1 MKVNPITQR
10 AKSSP
15 YKASAML
22 IQGAADIAPKFVD
35 YGADMPKGEKRKAAT
50 PPPPKEETCPEGM
63 EKNAEGKCV
72 EKQTPPDPETTTP
85 DVE

>member
-15 YKASAML
+15 YKASAVL

-35 YGADMPKGEKRKAAT
+35 YGADMPKGEKRK
-50 PPPPKEETCPEGM
+50 
-63 EKNAEGKCV
+63 V
-72 EKQTPPDPETTTP
+72 EKQSPPDPETTTTTTP
-85 DVE
+85 EVE

>member
-35 YGADMPKGEKRKAAT
+35 YGAEMPKGEKRKAAS
-50 PPPPKEETCPEGM
+50 PPPPKEET
-63 EKNAEGKCV
+63 
-72 EKQTPPDPETTTP
+72 PETTTP